1 MTNQPLRIEL
11 FGALCL
17 RKEDRAITRFQTR
30 KTGAL
35 IAYLACF
42 DRQLNRRDEIIEQL
56 WPGEGPESSR
66 NRLRMA
72 LTWLRKELAS
82 PLDTPDGLIVADRNV
97 IYLNPALYTTDKAE
111 YEAHIKA
118 ATQAE
123 TDAAQMKHL
132 RAAAALYRGEMLPDY
147 DEAWARSESD
157 RLSDS
162 CLAALRRLI
171 KLLAEE
177 REFDEAID
185 YARHAVNLDPLREES
200 HRLLMRL
207 YAAVGRPAAAL
218 RQYYELDDL
227 LRERLNV
234 TPDPVTRQ
242 LAEHITGRQQT
253 RSAGYENGAG
263 ASDGAN
269 RAAGIG
275 LAERPALP
283 PLPRRME
290 RRALYGAMPPSR
302 TPMLGREDSLNAA
315 REMLETP
322 ETRLVTLTGVGGCGK
337 TRLALALAEQINQ
350 EYAGTVCFAQL
361 GDLSAAQQIPAA
373 IARALGIELKGRA
386 PILDQVAAHLRQPTL
401 LVLDNFEHL
410 MQGGAMIVRSLL
422 EKLPDLTCLVTSR
435 QRLNLS
441 CEYEYGVLPLPVP
454 LLAGKTDRLLEF
466 ASVQLFLARARAV
479 NPEFEITME
488 NAADVAAIC
497 DRMDG
502 LPLAIEL
509 AASWSS
515 ILTPAEILE
524 RLSTRFTLLVNSN
537 HDIPARHSSLRAAL
551 DWSFALLE
559 PDAQRFFAR
568 LCAFRGGW
576 DLEAAQAVCEEPH
589 TPHFLMQLRDRS
601 LLLSENS
608 GKKTRFSF
616 LETVREYAA
625 QCLGAEECAVSSRRH
640 MGYFMALAE
649 EAREGLRGQDAAAW
663 HNRVGTEHDN
673 FRAALQFALD
683 NDAPQD
689 ALQIAACIATFWMT
703 RGHLAEG
710 FDWLQ
715 RSLQQAQGADSALRI
730 RALMSAGNIAYER
743 GDYEGARPLYTEA
756 LALRREIGDGRGV
769 ASCLNGLGNLAYET
783 GDFRQAKHLLEEA
796 RDGFEQHDDL
806 RGKAAALSNLANV
819 LGHQAPGHEGDFARA
834 YACHQEALGLF
845 RAFAD
850 LPNIA
855 LTLNNMAYKL
865 LNSADFAQARPLLEE
880 SLRIG
885 RILESAESVARS
897 VMGFV
902 MLAANQDEN
911 ERAARLLGAVHALRE
926 EFQGMLTRQ
935 AQDAYQTRCD
945 QARRALGETAYRKF
959 WQRGEVMRPE
969 QIYAC
974 ALETD

>member
-1 MTNQPLRIEL
+1 MLNQPLRIEL

-17 RKEDRAITRFQTR
+17 RTEDRAITRFQTR

-56 WPGEGPESSR
+56 WPGEDPESSR

-72 LTWLRKELAS
+72 LTWLRKELGS
-82 PLDTPDGLIVADRNV
+82 PLDTPDGLIIADRNV
-97 IYLNPALYTTDKAE
+97 IYLNPALYTTDKAD
-111 YEAHIKA
+111 YEAHINS

-123 TDAAQMKHL
+123 TDAAQKKHL
-132 RAAAALYRGEMLPDY
+132 RAAAALYRGALLPEHD
-147 DEAWARSESD
+147 DSWARRERE

-162 CLAALRRLI
+162 YLMALRRLI

-185 YARHAVNLDPLREES
+185 YARHAVTLDPLREES

-227 LRERLNV
+227 LREELKSA
-234 TPDPVTRQ
+234 PALVTRQ

-253 RSAGYENGAG
+253 RSVSHENGAG
-263 ASDGAN
+263 GGGPTNGAD

-275 LAERPALP
+275 IAERPALP
-283 PLPRRME
+283 PLPRRKE
-290 RRALYGAMPPSR
+290 RGSLCGATPPSR
-302 TPMLGREDSLNAA
+302 TPLLGREDSMTAV

-322 ETRLVTLTGVGGCGK
+322 ETRLITLTGVGGCGK
-337 TRLALALAEQINQ
+337 TRLALALAEQISQ
-350 EYAGTVCFAQL
+350 EYASAVCFVQL
-361 GDLSAAQQIPAA
+361 GDLSAAHQIPAA

-410 MQGGAMIVRSLL
+410 TPDGALIVRALL
-422 EKLPDLTCLVTSR
+422 EKLPDLTLLITSR

-441 CEYEYGVLPLPVP
+441 CEYEYGVRPLPVP
-454 LLAGKTDRLLEF
+454 LLAGKPDRLLEF
-466 ASVQLFLARARAV
+466 ASVQLFVARACSV
-479 NPEFEITME
+479 NPEFEITAE

-515 ILTPAEILE
+515 ILTPTQILE
-524 RLSTRFTLLVNSN
+524 RLSTRFALLVNSS
-537 HDIPARHSSLRAAL
+537 HHVPARHTSLRAAL
-551 DWSFALLE
+551 DWSFTLLE

-576 DLEAAQAVCEEPH
+576 DLEAAQAICEEPH
-589 TPHFLMQLRDRS
+589 TPHFLMQLHERS
-601 LLLSENS
+601 LLQSETI
-608 GKKTRFSF
+608 GKKIRFSF
-616 LETVREYAA
+616 LETVREYAG
-625 QCLGAEECAVSSRRH
+625 QCADKEERAASSRRH
-640 MGYFMALAE
+640 AAYFLALAE
-649 EAREGLRGQDAAAW
+649 QAREGMRGQDAAAW
-663 HNRVGTEHDN
+663 LNRVGVEHDN
-673 FRAALQFALD
+673 FRAALQFALESD
-683 NDAPQD
+683 TPED
-689 ALQIAACIATFWMT
+689 ALQIASSIALFWMT

-715 RSLQQAQGADSALRI
+715 RCLQRSKGADPAARI

-743 GDYEGARPLYTEA
+743 GDYEAARPLYTEA
-756 LALRREIGDGRGV
+756 LALRREIDDGRGI
-769 ASCLNGLGNLAYET
+769 ASCLNGLGNVAYET
-783 GDFRQAKHLLEEA
+783 GAYREAKRLFEEA
-796 RDGFEQHDDL
+796 RNGFERYGDL

-819 LGHQAPGHEGDFARA
+819 LAREGDFALA

-845 RAFAD
+845 RDFAD

-865 LNSADFAQARPLLEE
+865 LNGPGFAETRPLLEE
-880 SLRIG
+880 GLRIG

-926 EFQGMLTRQ
+926 EFQGMLAQQ
-935 AQDAYQTRCD
+935 AQTDYQTSCD
-945 QARRALGETAYRKF
+945 RAKRALGETAYRKF
-959 WQRGEVMRPE
+959 WEKGSLMRPE

-974 ALETD
+974 VLETD

>member
-1 MTNQPLRIEL
+1 MLNKPLRIDL

-17 RKEDRAITRFQTR
+17 RTEDRAITRFQTR

-42 DRQLNRRDEIIEQL
+42 DKQLNRRDEVIEQL
-56 WPGEGPESSR
+56 WPGENPQSSR

-72 LTWLRKELAS
+72 LTWLRKELGS
-82 PLDTPDGLIVADRNV
+82 PLDTPDGLIIADRNV

-118 ATQAE
+118 ATQSENGAG
-123 TDAAQMKHL
+123 QRKHL
-132 RAAAALYRGEMLPDY
+132 RAAASLYRGQMLPDY
-147 DEAWARSESD
+147 EETWARSERD

-162 CLAALRRLI
+162 CLMALRRLI
-171 KLLAEE
+171 KLLAED

-185 YARHAVNLDPLREES
+185 YARYAVNLDPLREES

-227 LRERLNV
+227 LREQLKT
-234 TPDPVTRQ
+234 TPAVVTRR
-242 LAEHITGRQQT
+242 LAEHITGRQQG

-263 ASDGAN
+263 IVSGS
-269 RAAGIG
+269 AAAIGI
-275 LAERPALP
+275 AERPARP
-283 PLPRRME
+283 DLPRRKE
-290 RRALYGAMPPSR
+290 RHPLYGAAPAAQ
-302 TPMLGREDSLNAA
+302 TPLLGREDSLNAV

-322 ETRLVTLTGVGGCGK
+322 ETRLLTLTGVAGCGK
-337 TRLALALAEQINQ
+337 TRLALALADQINQ
-350 EYAGTVCFAQL
+350 EYAGIVCFVPL

-386 PILDQVAAHLRQPTL
+386 SILDQVAAHLRQPAL

-410 MQGGAMIVRSLL
+410 MQGGAMLVRALL
-422 EKLPDLTCLVTSR
+422 EKLPDLTCLITSR

-441 CEYEYGVLPLPVP
+441 CEYEYGVRPLPVP
-454 LLAGKTDRLLEF
+454 LLAGKPDRLLEF
-466 ASVQLFLARARAV
+466 ASVQLFLTQARSV
-479 NPEFEITME
+479 NPEFEITAE
-488 NAADVAAIC
+488 NAAEVAAIC

-515 ILTPAEILE
+515 ILTPAQILE
-524 RLSTRFTLLVNSN
+524 RLTARFALLVNPN
-537 HDIPARHSSLRAAL
+537 HDTPARHSSLRAAL

-559 PDAQRFFAR
+559 PEAQQFFAR

-576 DLEAAQAVCEEPH
+576 DLEAALAVCEEPH
-589 TPHFLMQLRDRS
+589 TPHFLMQLRERS
-601 LLLSENS
+601 LLLSETN
-608 GKKTRFSF
+608 GKKIRFSF

-625 QCLGAEECAVSSRRH
+625 QCQAAEERAASSRRH
-640 MGYFMALAE
+640 LAYFMALAE
-649 EAREGLRGQDAAAW
+649 QARDGLRGHDAAAW
-663 HNRVGTEHDN
+663 HNRVALEHDN

-683 NDAPQD
+683 NNAPQD
-689 ALQIAACIATFWMT
+689 ALQIASSIALFWMT
-703 RGHLAEG
+703 RGHLTEG

-715 RSLQQAQGADSALRI
+715 RSLQQAQDADAALRI
-730 RALMSAGNIAYER
+730 RALMSAANIAYER
-743 GDYEGARPLYTEA
+743 GDYESARPLYTEA
-756 LALRREIGDGRGV
+756 LALRREIGDGRGM
-769 ASCLNGLGNLAYET
+769 ASCLNGLGNIAYET
-783 GDFRQAKHLLEEA
+783 GDFREARLLLEEA
-796 RDGFEQHDDL
+796 RDGFERHNDL
-806 RGKAAALSNLANV
+806 RGKAAVLSNLANV
-819 LGHQAPGHEGDFARA
+819 LGQEGDFTGA

-845 RAFAD
+845 REFAD

-865 LNSADFAQARPLLEE
+865 LNGPDFSEARFLLEE

-897 VMGFV
+897 IMGFV
-902 MLAANQDEN
+902 MLASNQDEN
-911 ERAARLLGAVHALRE
+911 ERAARLLGAVHVLRE

-935 AQDAYQTRCD
+935 AQEIYQKQCD
-945 QARRALGETAYRKF
+945 QAKRALGETAYRKF
-959 WQRGEVMRPE
+959 WEKGIVMRPE

-974 ALETD
+974 ALETH